1 MSNDVISDV
10 EVLDSEAAAFPLLKR
25 LSLASINSAITD
37 AQQDAHTVS
46 SMGGDVSYLAESQS
60 QEGQAT
66 QLPSLIGTCVHEVFE
81 QLAKLEQRSL
91 SDDAMQ
97 TQQAIWRCRLLQLGV
112 KPQQV
117 DDALNTVVTAVQAVL
132 NNTDGQWIFDAS
144 HRAAQNEW
152 PLSCLSDEVPSSV
165 YHYVID
171 RSFIDENN
179 VRWIID
185 YKISA
190 PSGAVTAD
198 DFVEQQKKQYS
209 AQLSQYKNAV
219 TQFDRASGESVV
231 ETKCALYFPLIN
243 RLAEL
248 GDS

>member
-1 MSNDVISDV
+1 MPRH
-10 EVLDSEAAAFPLLKR
+10 L
-25 LSLASINSAITD
+25 
-37 AQQDAHTVS
+37 
-46 SMGGDVSYLAESQS
+46 
-60 QEGQAT
+60 
-66 QLPSLIGTCVHEVFE
+66 
-81 QLAKLEQRSL
+81 
-91 SDDAMQ
+91 
-97 TQQAIWRCRLLQLGV
+97 
-112 KPQQV
+112 
-117 DDALNTVVTAVQAVL
+117 
-132 NNTDGQWIFDAS
+132 
-144 HRAAQNEW
+144 
-152 PLSCLSDEVPSSV
+152 
-165 YHYVID
+165 
-171 RSFIDENN
+171 DENN

-219 TQFDRASGESVV
+219 TQFDRVSGESVV